1 MDMGH
6 RVLLLIA
13 LSSPPAPLPFL
24 FVWLIGPR
32 LHPPLPLTIYD
43 NRYSFQFLSVVVL
56 IFEIVGLSF
65 LTIFSP

>member
-13 LSSPPAPLPFL
+13 LSSPPLL
-24 FVWLIGPR
+24 FAWLIGPR